1 MSRTGQAD
9 ERRQR
14 DILTPEGVRLT
25 VSFADFSDRA
35 AAALLDAL
43 AILTVFVVAF
53 IALWLIGLG
62 GSVDALAGLVAF
74 FGRLL
79 YFPLFEL
86 HWGGRTPGK
95 RLLGLRV
102 IGRHGAPLEARAIMA
117 RNLVRE
123 VEMWLPLTFLLAA
136 QERDFWSYAATAGWS
151 VCVAAIPLLNQERM
165 RGGDLLAGTWVIR
178 EPTPILHQDL
188 LAATAGSAASEP
200 PTAEAGV
207 ANAPAPSHVS
217 AAQLDAYGAKEL
229 NVLAEL
235 LHAGDEVFEAKD
247 KARAV
252 AEMIRNKIGYQGPL
266 KDDRA
271 FLAAYY
277 RAARAKMATDA
288 QWGRLTSA
296 KHDSRA
302 PPRGPS
308 V

>member
-1 MSRTGQAD
+1 MSPAPTTWEG
-9 ERRQR
+9 RQR

-25 VSFADFSDRA
+25 VTFADVSDRA

-43 AILTVFVVAF
+43 AILIVFVVAA
-53 IALWLIGLG
+53 IALSIIGLG
-62 GSVDALAGLVAF
+62 GSGAALAGLVAF

-95 RLLGLRV
+95 KLLGLRV
-102 IGRHGAPLEARAIMA
+102 IGRHGAPLEARAIMV

-136 QERDFWSYAATAGWS
+136 SERDPWSYAATAGWL
-151 VCVAAIPLLNQERM
+151 VCVAAIPLLNRERM

-178 EPTPILHQDL
+178 EPKPILHQDL
-188 LAATAGSAASEP
+188 LAAAARPANGGPSTAAAGWPSAAASVF
-200 PTAEAGV
+200 T
-207 ANAPAPSHVS
+207 

-235 LHAGDEVFEAKD
+235 LHASQETVDAAD

-252 AEMIRNKIGYQGPL
+252 AETIRKKIGYQGPL

-271 FLAAYY
+271 FLTAYY
-277 RAARAKMATDA
+277 RAARAKMETDA
-288 QWGRLTSA
+288 QWGRLKSD
-296 KHDSRA
+296 KHDRRTSPGRPSR
-302 PPRGPS
+302 
-308 V
+308 